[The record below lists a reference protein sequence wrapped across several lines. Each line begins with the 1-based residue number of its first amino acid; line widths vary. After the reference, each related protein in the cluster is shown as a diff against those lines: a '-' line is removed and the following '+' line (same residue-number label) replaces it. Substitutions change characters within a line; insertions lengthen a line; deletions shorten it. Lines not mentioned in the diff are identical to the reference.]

1 MRADFCEMHKNEMS
15 KRRAKRVQDGA
26 TSRAGLTMPCA
37 LFTRQ
42 LSKPRRFAGTAC
54 AIYTCQHDEP
64 RGFADAAC
72 AVYMAARRAVQFI
85 AVTQRRTGFAASA
98 SSCVS
103 ATESVACG
111 SCSVCVIGLR
121 TGYVGGFQAGK
132 RNSRASAPFRF
143 QTFRPPSSRTAGGG
157 LQSPQTPSLG
167 SEPSAPCG
175 R

>member
-1 MRADFCEMHKNEMS
+1 M
-15 KRRAKRVQDGA
+15 
-26 TSRAGLTMPCA
+26 SRAGLTMLCA

-42 LSKPRRFAGTAC
+42 LSKPRRFVETAC

-111 SCSVCVIGLR
+111 SCSVCVILASHRNVRAAALKPAQGR
-121 TGYVGGFQAGK
+121 ESGK
-132 RNSRASAPFRF
+132 LA
-143 QTFRPPSSRTAGGG
+143 
-157 LQSPQTPSLG
+157 
-167 SEPSAPCG
+167 
-175 R
+175 